1 MKLLAKLKEV
11 ASKPVTATS
20 AYSTA
25 MYGVPVT
32 MDDILRRVYNRIDDG
47 IKSKSM
53 GNQFSLVC
61 DIDEVVMQRLDDIIK
76 RYSSLGFIVKVI
88 DKEIFNEIEGVYL
101 FINWR
106 NCSILNNSKDD
117 DGNSEE

>member
-1 MKLLAKLKEV
+1 MKLLTKLREV
-11 ASKPVTATS
+11 ASKSITATS

-25 MYGVPVT
+25 MYGTPVT
-32 MDDILRRVYNRIDDG
+32 MEDILRRVYNRIDDG

-61 DIDEVVMQRLDDIIK
+61 DMDEVVMQRMDDIIK

-88 DKEIFNEIEGVYL
+88 DKNVFSEIEGTYL

-106 NCSILNNSKDD
+106 DCSKLNAKENE
-117 DGNSEE
+117 DGE